1 MGRPTFRPT
10 KLTRLDADKISKIKR
25 ERFSPAQALEDI
37 SLGTES
43 LNSSENT
50 GFTSTKQLDVDFS
63 RFENHTFFSSAEQ
76 NANVAFS
83 KMLSTDEIGYPYYGT
98 YEKYQEWYDGLTGF
112 ENFIFKLWPKVKGFL
127 YLDGSSYL
135 NVTDTPNALLAAERL
150 MSGQG
155 TVNPKTGSMT
165 IEFHLNPLQSAPAS
179 VVTGTILN
187 FMDSDAINGYQIN
200 LITSASNHFIEA
212 KMLSGSREES
222 VSFSIPSSFQH
233 YACIFN
239 RERELD
245 QIKIYAN
252 GLLSGSSNR
261 YNEIG
266 SIPITNGKIYIGTNS
281 TSGGLPSTQY
291 LSASIDE
298 MRIWSKVRTPEEISI
313 NSIKTIRAQDNLE
326 LYYTFNIP
334 NYISTETNTIS
345 RSIYEIDLSGN
356 EIHGQIVNYI
366 TDNRQ
371 TSGSAGVGNNPMT
384 YETPLPVLMSDHPSV
399 EDLYQYY
406 MNEAI
411 QYDLSNPSLIT
422 KLIPPAILEMSK
434 TGVDRSEELAAR
446 VNKLSQYDTFILGIT
461 DDKSSDVKGIL
472 EAFLYVLAKFF
483 DELKIFIDQ
492 YKNFN
497 SNSYIGARFPDKMLD
512 RLLRQYGI
520 DLTGIFNET
529 SLDKFLRGE
538 NIEIQGDVITDTLQD
553 IRSQI
558 WRRIMN
564 NVVGL
569 MKGKG
574 TREAI
579 EGMFRLIG
587 IDPDTNFKIKEFG
600 GFNQTQIQNRFV
612 NSAKVTPFIDLSSG
626 SNGLVISAFNVYSTG
641 TRSPADGFHFEYM
654 VKTKNDQGSGED
666 TSLGRLFYTNP
677 ATNTFDVF
685 SNVILYSSMDGD
697 PKVEWEYMPVSSS
710 VGPVRLSLTGT
721 FYDGNTYRLA
731 YGRKNISSGTLGL
744 HSSSYYMS
752 MTPMEF
758 DNITGSYYTENAAAV
773 DNDYLY
779 SGYSGITA
787 SITHCLAFGENP
799 LTSSASRPEVY
810 NTELYYNKRT
820 NFSIAEIHTYET
832 QFFDIGA
839 EAVHRKNPFSISIDD
854 SAEYLSN
861 MSYQISSNIFYNQP
875 HGKLYSITQFDQAS
889 GSVSG
894 SAVLPIVE
902 NIFSTVNG
910 IIFTNFA
917 QTNCYD
923 SSAGQIIY
931 YDNAYFCSDLPVGTD
946 PRFFETI
953 YYKQLTTD
961 WDRFGSNS
969 ADRIRIYTGDDAIDP
984 SPELYPVYDPRLS
997 LDFSVA
1003 DTLNQDIILII
1014 SSLEKLGNAISTY
1027 KNRFSYD
1034 FKELEN
1040 LRRIYFKRIE
1050 DKVNFKE
1057 FFKFFR
1063 YFDENLVDFIL
1074 PIIPARIEFLGGRF
1088 VVENHML
1095 ERSKFV
1101 YQDYN
1106 GLFSSG
1112 KSPREI
1118 RAGAGVPVLEGS
1130 IAPTASEPGG
1140 VTMGY
1145 YHHGGAKIQGL
1156 QRTARSLSSGQN
1168 IYINSA
1174 RKLAGDTT
1182 FYAEITGSNGIVY
1195 NRSID
1200 YDEAM
1205 PFSWNYRIFE
1215 PGNSEFI
1222 RILFDEQ
1229 DLEEIN
1235 FPFLG

>member
-37 SLGTES
+37 VRGTES

-50 GFTSTKQLDVDFS
+50 GFTSTKQLNVDFS

-76 NANVAFS
+76 NTNVAFS

-127 YLDGSSYL
+127 YLDGTSYL
-135 NVTDTPNALLAAERL
+135 NVTDTPNALLAAERI

-165 IEFHLNPLQSAPAS
+165 VEFHLNPLQSAPAS

-281 TSGGLPSTQY
+281 TTGGLPSTQY

-298 MRIWSKVRTPEEISI
+298 MRIWSKVRTPEELAI

-334 NYISTETNTIS
+334 NYLSTETDAVS

-366 TDNRQ
+366 TNNRQ
-371 TSGSAGVGNNPMT
+371 TSGSAEFGNNPMI

-626 SNGLVISAFNVYSTG
+626 SNGFVVPVFNVYNTSIK
-641 TRSPADGFHFEYM
+641 SPSDGFHFEYLI
-654 VKTKNDQGSGED
+654 KTKNNQGEGDD
-666 TSLGRLFYTNP
+666 TSLGRLFFRNP
-677 ATNTFDVF
+677 ASGTFDVF
-685 SNVILYSSMDGD
+685 SNVVLYSSFDGD
-697 PKVEWEYMPVSSS
+697 PRIEWEYMPTSSS
-710 VGPVRLSLTGT
+710 LGPVRVSLTGT
-721 FYDGNTYRLA
+721 FYDGNIYRLA
-731 YGRKNISSGTLGL
+731 YGRKNLTSGTFSS

-752 MTPMEF
+752 LTPVEF
-758 DNITGSYYTENAAAV
+758 DNISGSYYSETSAAV
-773 DNDYLY
+773 NQDYLY
-779 SGYSGITA
+779 SGYSGVTS
-787 SITHCLAFGENP
+787 SITHYLCFGENP
-799 LTSSASRPEVY
+799 LETLLSTPEVY
-810 NTELYYNKRT
+810 NTELYYNK
-820 NFSIAEIHTYET
+820 NLNYSIAEIHSYET
-832 QFFDIGA
+832 HFYDIPS
-839 EAVHRKNPFSISIDD
+839 EEIHRKNPFSIAMDD
-854 SAEYLSN
+854 SALDLAAKTYR
-861 MSYQISSNIFYNQP
+861 ISSNVSYNQP
-875 HGKLYSITQFDQAS
+875 HGKLYSIFQFDQAS

-894 SAVLPIVE
+894 STMLPISE
-902 NIFSTVNG
+902 NIYSGING
-910 IIFTNFA
+910 ISFTNFA
-917 QTNCYD
+917 QTNYYN
-923 SSAGQIIY
+923 SSTNVTTYENGFISSSI
-931 YDNAYFCSDLPVGTD
+931 PVGTD

-969 ADRIRIYTGDDAIDP
+969 ADRIRIYTGEDAINP
-984 SPELYPVYDPRLS
+984 SPELYPTYDPRLS
-997 LDFSVA
+997 LDFSIA

-1014 SSLEKLGNAISTY
+1014 SSLDKLGNAISTY

-1040 LRRIYFKRIE
+1040 LRKIYFKRIE

-1101 YQDYN
+1101 YKDYN

-1130 IAPTASEPGG
+1130 ISPVASEPGG

-1145 YHHGGAKIQGL
+1145 YHCGGAKIQGL

-1168 IYINSA
+1168 IYVNSV

-1182 FYAEITGSNGIVY
+1182 FYTEITGSDGIVY
-1195 NRSID
+1195 NKSID